1 MKIQVTIIAGFGVKI
16 DLTLLP
22 TVAELWHRKNLE
34 NNIMWKYCRTE
45 FTPYWWVIP
54 FGVRVED
61 CLYRTDIEKE
71 LDIYFV
77 LAF

>member
-1 MKIQVTIIAGFGVKI
+1 
-16 DLTLLP
+16 
-22 TVAELWHRKNLE
+22 
-34 NNIMWKYCRTE
+34 MWKYCRTE

-71 LDIYFV
+71 LDISILCWHFR
-77 LAF
+77 FMKHHIN